1 MNIKYLGVVAAA
13 ALLGA
18 CSSTSVDKTYKTE
31 CKQVTKEEIAQLF
44 GRWNNSLQTG
54 DPKQVVAN
62 YAPESILLPTLSN
75 KVRVTAAEKEDYFH
89 HFLED
94 GPQGVIDY
102 SHIQLGCNTAFD
114 AGLYTFTFKKT
125 GKKASGRYSFN
136 YQWNG
141 KEWLITKHHSSLMP
155 EKK

>member
-1 MNIKYLGVVAAA
+1 MNIKYFGVVAVV

-18 CSSTSVDKTYKTE
+18 CSSPSAYKAE
-31 CKQVTKEEIAQLF
+31 CKKTTKAEIAQLF
-44 GRWNNSLQTG
+44 DRWNNSLQTG

-62 YAPESILLPTLSN
+62 YAPVAILLPTLSN
-75 KVRVTAAEKEDYFH
+75 KVRTTAAEKEDYFR

-94 GPQGVIDY
+94 GPIGKIDY

-114 AGLYTFTFKKT
+114 AGVYTFTFKKT